1 MGKASQAP
9 STPWPWLG
17 TLGQVQPPRPLSPG
31 SSAILWTP
39 AGSLGEPG
47 EGTRDPG
54 HRAGDEDSEI
64 IFCPF
69 WDSFFLKVLKDMCI
83 KIHPERTNAD
93 EQKCLNTSN
102 IGENSLT
109 PDYSPTVSPPSTWT
123 QRSHGT
129 RIQCRLLSLNNKTAD
144 ICRSLTASKG
154 ICCFHFAGRE
164 DEVQEASVPSPSV

>member
-1 MGKASQAP
+1 MALAGDSGASAATQAA
-9 STPWPWLG
+9 
-17 TLGQVQPPRPLSPG
+17 Q
-31 SSAILWTP
+31 
-39 AGSLGEPG
+39 PG
-47 EGTRDPG
+47 ELGNPVDTSGKPGRARRGDRATG

-69 WDSFFLKVLKDMCI
+69 WDSFFFKVLKDMCI

-164 DEVQEASVPSPSV
+164 NEVQEASVPSPSV